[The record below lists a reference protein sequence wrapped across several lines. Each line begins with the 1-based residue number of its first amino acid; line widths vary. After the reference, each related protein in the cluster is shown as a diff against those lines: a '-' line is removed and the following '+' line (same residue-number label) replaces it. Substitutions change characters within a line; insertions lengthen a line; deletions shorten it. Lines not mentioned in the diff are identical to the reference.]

1 MLTLS
6 QRQPDHVS
14 LSEADLFWIAYRT
27 LRGRLAL
34 ALMSVLGVALAV
46 GLAVSVPV
54 FAQAVSRA
62 IMEEELARRTEEIG
76 RSPLTLR
83 HYLLPTSQ
91 HPMTSQSCLEA
102 AMHLGGIYHRN
113 LNLPVLEV
121 QVRVESGGL
130 LLKTAQEGPYGP
142 AGAYLSNVSLGFLTG
157 IEKRVE
163 IVSGEPLGT
172 VSPQGVANVWLHEG
186 WARELGIQ
194 PGEQFTA
201 QPVLQA
207 VPIPVRVAGTWQAL
221 DLNDPFWPS
230 SGDATL
236 HTLLLVNPDDYA
248 SHVEP
253 FLANVPVASVSWTI
267 HPDEAAFVPELAERY
282 IEGLRRAETE
292 VRQMLPGV
300 QSDVTPQPILQAHL
314 DRRRPLTILLFG
326 FTVPIIGFLLYF
338 LVLVSRIVVENQRR
352 VIATLVS
359 RGMSRD
365 QVFQINLYQGLM
377 ILALGTPPGIA
388 LGIGA
393 ARLMGHTSS
402 FMVFVA
408 RSGLDV
414 SLRSV
419 NIGLILLTLAISL
432 LARLWPSIRESRWG
446 MVEYTERTVRLE
458 AGSLFSKL
466 HLELLLAIPTWYLYR
481 QLEQQGSIGIL
492 GWQSSGDIF
501 RDPTLFVV
509 PVLFV
514 LTAALWAARLFPWL
528 MRALDRLV
536 AGWLGVVGCLTLRQL
551 GRRSRDYVS
560 SLLLIIASLSIGAFM
575 ASMALS
581 LDRWLKDRTLYPL
594 GADVVVQVAEQ
605 MPDRGGVTPGMEAVE
620 PLMELVNPDSWLI
633 PRADLMSIPGV
644 QGATWVG
651 YYRALIP
658 VSPTTTARGQIMAI
672 DRLTFPSAAAFRSDF
687 SSAPLGELM
696 NRLGSQPNG
705 VLVSSKML
713 EEGARRIGDVLPLRI
728 STDGVTEREY
738 QAVIVGVFDYFPT
751 VYDDKLRVVIGNL
764 DHIITT
770 QGGVSSYQI
779 WLRADREAIESR
791 QVALGLADVAPAATD
806 YVDVWERMA
815 EESEAKERIGVYGTL
830 TLGFLASLILSG
842 IGLLIQYQRS
852 LHERLSRFAVLRAIG
867 LSRRELFAHV
877 QLEYLL
883 VLLVGLLAGV
893 LIGVQ
898 ASRLFIP
905 FFRISTADGSL
916 PIPPLMPL
924 VDRERILVM
933 TVLFGVVQFVVQIGL
948 IWRTMRSELFQV
960 LRMGNQE

>member
-1 MLTLS
+1 ML
-6 QRQPDHVS
+6 
-14 LSEADLFWIAYRT
+14 WIAYRA

-62 IMEEELARRTEEIG
+62 IMEEELATRTKELG

-83 HYLLPTSQ
+83 HYLLPSSQ
-91 HPMTSQSCLEA
+91 DPMASSSCLEA
-102 AMHLGGIYHRN
+102 ATHLRGIYQKN
-113 LNLPVLEV
+113 LGLPVLEV

-142 AGAYLSNVSLGFLTG
+142 AGAYLSNVSIGFITG
-157 IEKRVE
+157 IEQRVE
-163 IVSGEPLGT
+163 IASGEPLGAP
-172 VSPQGVANVWLHEG
+172 SPEGIVNVWLHEA

-194 PGEQFTA
+194 PGEVFNA

-221 DLNDPFWPS
+221 DLKDPFWPS
-230 SGDATL
+230 SGDSALRTV
-236 HTLLLVNPDDYA
+236 LLVNPDDYA

-253 FLANVPVASVSWTI
+253 FLANMPVASVSWTI
-267 HPDEAAFVPELAERY
+267 RPDESAFVPELAERY
-282 IEGLRRAETE
+282 IQGLRRAETE

-300 QSDVTPQPILQAHL
+300 QSDVSPQPILQAHL

-359 RGMSRD
+359 RGMSRE
-365 QVFQINLYQGLM
+365 QVFQINLYQGLL

-402 FMVFVA
+402 FLTFVA

-419 NIGLILLTLAISL
+419 SVGLILLTLGISL

-446 MVEYTERTVRLE
+446 VVEYAARTVRAE
-458 AGSLFSKL
+458 SGSLLSKM

-481 QLEQQGSIGIL
+481 QLERQGSIGIL
-492 GWQSSGDIF
+492 GWQSSGDVF

-514 LTAALWAARLFPWL
+514 LTAALWAARLFPWF
-528 MRALDRLV
+528 MRALDHLV

-581 LDRWLKDRTLYPL
+581 LDRWLEDRTRYPL
-594 GADVVVQVAEQ
+594 GADVVVKVPELMGDRSGA
-605 MPDRGGVTPGMEAVE
+605 MPGTDAAE

-658 VSPTTTARGQIMAI
+658 RSPTTTARGQIMAI
-672 DRLTFPSAAAFRSDF
+672 DRQTFPSVATFRPDF
-687 SSAPLGELM
+687 SPTSLGELM
-696 NRLGSQPNG
+696 NRLGSRPNG
-705 VLVSSKML
+705 ILVPNTML
-713 EEGARRIGDVLPLRI
+713 EEGSRRIGDVLSLRI
-728 STDGVTEREY
+728 STDGFTEREY

-751 VYDDKLRVVIGNL
+751 VYEDRLLTVIGNL
-764 DHIITT
+764 DHLITM

-842 IGLLIQYQRS
+842 IGLLIQYHRS
-852 LHERLSRFAVLRAIG
+852 LHERLSRFAVLRALG

-883 VLLVGLLAGV
+883 VLLVGLVTGV

-898 ASRLFIP
+898 TSRLFIP

-924 VDRERILVM
+924 VDAERILAM
-933 TVLFGVVQFVVQIGL
+933 TVLFGAVQFLAQISL
-948 IWRTMRSELFQV
+948 IWRAMRSEVFQV